1 MNLVNKALAVLALL
15 GSFEGSAQKIGTLRG
30 SVRDAETGEELPGA
44 GVSIVGTYYS
54 TVTDAQGGFV
64 LPKVPVGEFSVK
76 VQMMGYGTKQING
89 VRIQL
94 GQTTSLTVKLS
105 SDINELQTVTV
116 VGKKTAVDL
125 ERAGS
130 ERLIGIDELRQMNV
144 RNVEDAVATQAGVV
158 KTTDGLQIRGARVY
172 ETEYLV
178 DGISAQDPLAGTGF
192 GVNVQSSA
200 IQSIQVTTSGAS
212 AEFGGG
218 SSGVVST
225 QIREGGDH
233 LEVSGRWQ
241 RDYLGQPT
249 AASSFFTD
257 RGEATL
263 STPVPFT
270 NKRLT
275 LFTSASM
282 DLSDAYFPTVA
293 RQLHSSLFKANDSVW
308 APRQEN
314 QWSHSLK
321 FGLKAWKGAKFT
333 LSNQHSLNINQ
344 NTRSLQIVGLDALL
358 TPGYQYIRSKDL
370 DRATTYTPPFQPDR
384 AGISASI
391 WAQMGLEPQR
401 G

>member
-1 MNLVNKALAVLALL
+1 M
-15 GSFEGSAQKIGTLRG
+15 
-30 SVRDAETGEELPGA
+30 
-44 GVSIVGTYYS
+44 
-54 TVTDAQGGFV
+54 

-89 VRIQL
+89 VRINL
-94 GQTTSLTVKLS
+94 GQTTTLNVKLS

-130 ERLIGIDELRQMNV
+130 ERLIGSDELRQMNV

-200 IQSIQVTTSGAS
+200 VQSIQVTTSGAS

-225 QIREGGDH
+225 QIREGGDR

-241 RDYLGQPT
+241 RDYLGRPT

-263 STPVPFT
+263 ATPIPFT

-275 LFTSASM
+275 LFTSASV
-282 DLSDAYFPTVA
+282 DVSDTYFPTVA
-293 RQLHSSLFKANDSVW
+293 RQLHSSLFKANDSLW
-308 APRQEN
+308 APRQDN

-321 FGLKAWKGAKFT
+321 LGLKALKGAKFT

-370 DRATTYTPPFQPDR
+370 DRATTYTHHSNLSVLGFQQIFGPKWRLSVNAGRLFTNLRADANGRPFREETVDQILDE
-384 AGISASI
+384 ANIISYPVSVFNP
-391 WAQMGLEPQR
+391 GDP
-401 G
+401 

>member
-158 KTTDGLQIRGARVY
+158 KTTDGLQIRGARFTKPSTWS
-172 ETEYLV
+172 TE
-178 DGISAQDPLAGTGF
+178 S
-192 GVNVQSSA
+192 
-200 IQSIQVTTSGAS
+200 
-212 AEFGGG
+212 
-218 SSGVVST
+218 
-225 QIREGGDH
+225 
-233 LEVSGRWQ
+233 
-241 RDYLGQPT
+241 
-249 AASSFFTD
+249 
-257 RGEATL
+257 
-263 STPVPFT
+263 
-270 NKRLT
+270 
-275 LFTSASM
+275 
-282 DLSDAYFPTVA
+282 
-293 RQLHSSLFKANDSVW
+293 
-308 APRQEN
+308 APRIPWRARALASTCSPLRYRAFRSPPVEQVPN
-314 QWSHSLK
+314 LAVDPA
-321 FGLKAWKGAKFT
+321 AW
-333 LSNQHSLNINQ
+333 
-344 NTRSLQIVGLDALL
+344 
-358 TPGYQYIRSKDL
+358 
-370 DRATTYTPPFQPDR
+370 
-384 AGISASI
+384 
-391 WAQMGLEPQR
+391 
-401 G
+401 